1 MSPVVVA
8 NAAVCAA
15 LFWTCFCR
23 IVRTDE
29 GTAIPVRLGFV
40 VLASCALACGLA
52 PLGLLEPLLPGE
64 RPNWAQVLIVSA
76 MVTVQGLTARYW
88 RNGVPCH
95 FQKEQKHAEQ

>member
-1 MSPVVVA
+1 MSRVVVF
-8 NAAVCAA
+8 NALVCAA

-29 GTAIPVRLGFV
+29 GTATPVRLGFV
-40 VLASCALACGLA
+40 VLASCAAACCAA
-52 PLGLLEPLLPGE
+52 PFGLLVPLLPAE
-64 RPNWAQVLIVSA
+64 QPTWAQVLIVGA

-95 FQKEQKHAEQ
+95 FLKEGSHAKQ